1 VEIHNAFDV
10 PATPEVAWE
19 VLTDLERIA
28 PCLPGAQLT
37 GREGDRFLGS
47 VKVKVGPITAAYRG
61 EARFEELDPERRV
74 AVLRAEGREQRGQG
88 RAHAVVTATMT
99 PQGEGTHVDVVADL
113 QVQGRVAQFGRG
125 VLQDVSAQLMAEFA
139 RQLAALLELPE
150 PQPGGAG
157 EPVVEDSHAVDASS
171 EAAGN
176 DRRTEAEPPT
186 LETPVVGGET
196 RSMPLRATPSPP
208 PARELNVLA
217 LAWRPIAR
225 RAVGPLVGVAIVVAI
240 LVRRRGRRR
249 RGA

>member
-1 VEIHNAFDV
+1 VEIRNAFDV

-37 GREGDRFLGS
+37 GREGERYLGT

-61 EARFEELDPERRV
+61 EARFEERDAERRV

-88 RAHAVVTATMT
+88 RASALVTATLT
-99 PQGEGTHVDVVADL
+99 PQGEGTHVDVVVDL
-113 QVQGRVAQFGRG
+113 QIQGRVAQFGRG
-125 VLQDVSAQLMAEFA
+125 VLQDVSAQLMGEFA
-139 RQLAALLELPE
+139 RQLAALLELPVPSGGE
-150 PQPGGAG
+150 QLEEASAPVASGAG
-157 EPVVEDSHAVDASS
+157 EPSAPG
-171 EAAGN
+171 EA
-176 DRRTEAEPPT
+176 PT
-186 LETPVVGGET
+186 LESPVLDAET
-196 RSMPLRATPSPP
+196 RSMPLTATPSPP

-217 LAWRPIAR
+217 LTWRPIAR
-225 RAVGPLVGVAIVVAI
+225 RASAPLVAIAIVVAI